1 MIPVIGERPLELSPV
16 EKYVFVQKVHA
27 AIGPTYRRSGTWPSY
42 VSSVRVN
49 VECAYVQW
57 VRMEEYHWLIACDV
71 FSDHDEG
78 FIHVWYLGAV
88 PRALE
93 HEPVEGVPQL
103 SDRPA
108 ILTTAVVRG
117 RKMCPTAGS
126 IREVFS
132 DFRAIV
138 DGIVAGYSVYDLEG
152 ASGKPST
159 LIASRFPFS
168 RRKHFTPGWSGSP
181 DAPTAC
187 KRGIAHPH
195 HFDHEGRCRCYSNA
209 LWHVPLFMSWMKESE
224 VG

>member
-1 MIPVIGERPLELSPV
+1 MALSPV
-16 EKYVFVQKVHA
+16 EKYVFVQKVHD
-27 AIGPTYRRSGTWPSY
+27 AIGPTYRSSGRWPSY
-42 VSSVRVN
+42 VSSIRVN

-57 VRMEEYHWLIACDV
+57 VAMEEYHWLIACDV
-71 FSDHDEG
+71 FSAPDGG
-78 FIHVWYLGAV
+78 FVHVWYLGAV

-93 HEPVEGVPQL
+93 YEPVKGMPQMF
-103 SDRPA
+103 DTPA
-108 ILTTAVVRG
+108 ILTTAVVPG
-117 RKMCPTAGS
+117 RKLCPKGNA
-126 IREVFS
+126 IREVFD

-138 DGIVAGYSVYDLEG
+138 EGITGDYSVYELEG

-159 LIASRFPFS
+159 LIASRFPIS
-168 RRKHFTPGWSGSP
+168 RRKHFTLGWSGSP

-209 LWHVPLFMSWMKESE
+209 LWHVPLFMSWMKESV